1 MHPKKNIKPNGK
13 IRVGISIGDYNGIG
27 LEVIIKTFSDARMLD
42 VCTPVVYGNLNL
54 IKSYKKSLNVSD
66 FNFFAIKDASQ
77 ANPKKANLVEVW
89 EDESVITFGESTS
102 DAGQKS
108 FLSLEAATK
117 DLASNKI
124 DVLVTGPIN
133 KNNIQSEDFSFPGHT
148 EYLANYA
155 NEDYPLMILTHG
167 DLRVGTITG
176 HIAIKDVA
184 SQITEEIILKKIEVL
199 HKTLQQDFS
208 ISHPKIAVLGLNPHS
223 GDNGTIGSE
232 EKEIIIPALRK
243 AEKKGTLI
251 FGPFAADGFF
261 GSPGYKNFDGILA
274 MYHDQGLTPF
284 KTISF
289 DEGVN
294 FTAGLPIVRTSPD
307 HGTAYDIAGEGIASA
322 SSFRNAVF
330 SAIDILKNRK
340 LNKTL
345 VENAITKT

>member
-1 MHPKKNIKPNGK
+1 MHPKKNIKPNRK
-13 IRVGISIGDYNGIG
+13 IRVGVSIGDFNGIG
-27 LEVIIKTFSDARMLD
+27 LEVIIKTFSDARMMD
-42 VCTPVVYGNLNL
+42 VCTPVIYGNLSL
-54 IKSYKKSLNVSD
+54 IKAYNEFLDVSD
-66 FNFFAIKDASQ
+66 FSFLEIADAAQ
-77 ANPKKANLVEVW
+77 ANPKRANLVQVW
-89 EDESVITFGESTS
+89 DDESTITFGESTS
-102 DAGQKS
+102 DAGIKS

-124 DVLVTGPIN
+124 DVLVTAPIN

-155 NEDYPLMILTHG
+155 NEDYPLMVLTHG

-184 SQITEEIILKKIEVL
+184 SQITEEVILKKIEVL
-199 HKTLQQDFS
+199 QKTLQQDFS
-208 ISHPKIAVLGLNPHS
+208 IAHPTIAVLGLNPHS

-232 EKEIIIPALRK
+232 EKEIIIPALKK

-251 FGPFAADGFF
+251 FGPFPADGFF
-261 GSPGYKNFDGILA
+261 GSPGYKKFDGILA

-307 HGTAYDIAGEGIASA
+307 HGTAYDIAGAGIASA

-330 SAIDILKNRK
+330 SAIDIFKNRK

-345 VENAITKT
+345 VENALTKR

>member
-1 MHPKKNIKPNGK
+1 MHPKKNIKPNRK
-13 IRVGISIGDYNGIG
+13 IRVGVSIGDYNGIG
-27 LEVIIKTFSDARMLD
+27 LEVIIKTFSDARMMD
-42 VCTPVVYGNLNL
+42 VCTPVIYGNLSL
-54 IKSYKKSLNVSD
+54 IKAYNESLDVSD
-66 FNFFAIKDASQ
+66 FSFLEIADAAQ
-77 ANPKKANLVEVW
+77 ANPKRANLVQVW
-89 EDESVITFGESTS
+89 DDESTITFGESTS
-102 DAGQKS
+102 DAGRKS

-124 DVLVTGPIN
+124 DVLVTAPIN

-155 NEDYPLMILTHG
+155 NEDYPLMVLTHG

-184 SQITEEIILKKIEVL
+184 SQITEEVILKKIEVL
-199 HKTLQQDFS
+199 QKTLQQDFS
-208 ISHPKIAVLGLNPHS
+208 IAHPTIAVLGLNPHS

-232 EKEIIIPALRK
+232 EKEIIIPALKK
-243 AEKKGTLI
+243 AEKQGTLI
-251 FGPFAADGFF
+251 FGPFPADGFF
-261 GSPGYKNFDGILA
+261 GSPGYKKFDGILA

-307 HGTAYDIAGEGIASA
+307 HGTAYDIAGAGIASA

-330 SAIDILKNRK
+330 SAIDIFKNRK

-345 VENAITKT
+345 VENALTKR

>member
-1 MHPKKNIKPNGK
+1 MHPKKNIKPNRK
-13 IRVGISIGDYNGIG
+13 IRVGVSIGDFNGIG
-27 LEVIIKTFSDARMLD
+27 LEVIIKTFSDARMMD
-42 VCTPVVYGNLNL
+42 VCTPVIYGNLSL
-54 IKSYKKSLNVSD
+54 IKAYNEFLDVSD
-66 FNFFAIKDASQ
+66 FSFLEIADAAQ
-77 ANPKKANLVEVW
+77 ANPKRANLVQVW
-89 EDESVITFGESTS
+89 DDESTITFGESTS
-102 DAGQKS
+102 DAGKKS

-124 DVLVTGPIN
+124 DVLVTAPIN

-155 NEDYPLMILTHG
+155 NEDYPLMVLTHG

-184 SQITEEIILKKIEVL
+184 SQITEEVILKKIEVL
-199 HKTLQQDFS
+199 QKTLQQDFS
-208 ISHPKIAVLGLNPHS
+208 IAHPTIAVLGLNPHS

-232 EKEIIIPALRK
+232 EKEIIIPALKK

-251 FGPFAADGFF
+251 FGPFPADGFF
-261 GSPGYKNFDGILA
+261 GSPGYKKFDGILA

-307 HGTAYDIAGEGIASA
+307 HGTAYDIAGAGIASA

-330 SAIDILKNRK
+330 SAIDIFKNRK

-345 VENAITKT
+345 VENALTKR

>member
-1 MHPKKNIKPNGK
+1 MHPNKNTKPNRK
-13 IRVGISIGDYNGIG
+13 IRVGVSIGDYNGVG
-27 LEVIIKTFSDARMLD
+27 LEVIIKTFSDARMMD
-42 VCTPVVYGNLNL
+42 ICTPIVYGNLNL
-54 IKSYKKSLNVSD
+54 VKAYKKTLTVSD
-66 FNFFAIKDASQ
+66 FSFFAIKDASK
-77 ANPKKANLVEVW
+77 ANPKRANLVEVW
-89 EDESVITFGESTS
+89 EDDSNIEFGESTA
-102 DAGQKS
+102 DAGKKS

-124 DVLVTGPIN
+124 DVLVTAPIN
-133 KNNIQSEDFSFPGHT
+133 KNNIQSEEFSFPGHT

-167 DLRVGTITG
+167 DLKVGTITG
-176 HIAIKDVA
+176 HVAIKDVA
-184 SQITEEIILKKIEVL
+184 SQITEEVILKKIEVL
-199 HKTLQQDFS
+199 HKTLQQDYS
-208 ISHPKIAVLGLNPHS
+208 IAHPKIAVLGLNPHS

-232 EKEIIIPALRK
+232 EKEIIIPALKK
-243 AEKKGTLI
+243 AEKKGSLV

-261 GSPGYKNFDGILA
+261 GSPGYKKFDGILA

-330 SAIDILKNRK
+330 AAIDIFKNRK
-340 LNKTL
+340 ANKVL
-345 VENAITKT
+345 AENALA

>member
-1 MHPKKNIKPNGK
+1 MHPKKNIKPNRK
-13 IRVGISIGDYNGIG
+13 IRVGVSIGDYNGIG
-27 LEVIIKTFSDARMLD
+27 LEVIIKTFSDARMMD
-42 VCTPVVYGNLNL
+42 VCTPVIYGNLSL
-54 IKSYKKSLNVSD
+54 IKAYNEFLDVSD
-66 FNFFAIKDASQ
+66 FSFLEIADAAQ
-77 ANPKKANLVEVW
+77 ANPKRANLVQVW
-89 EDESVITFGESTS
+89 DDESTITFGESTS
-102 DAGQKS
+102 DAGIKS

-124 DVLVTGPIN
+124 DVLVTAPIN

-155 NEDYPLMILTHG
+155 NEDYPLMVLTHG

-184 SQITEEIILKKIEVL
+184 SQITEEVILKKIEVL
-199 HKTLQQDFS
+199 QKTLQQDFS
-208 ISHPKIAVLGLNPHS
+208 IAHPTIAVLGLNPHS

-232 EKEIIIPALRK
+232 EKEIIIPALKK

-251 FGPFAADGFF
+251 FGPFPADGFF
-261 GSPGYKNFDGILA
+261 GSPGYKKFDGILA

-307 HGTAYDIAGEGIASA
+307 HGTAYDIAGAGIASA

-330 SAIDILKNRK
+330 SAIDIFKNRK

-345 VENAITKT
+345 VENALTKR

>member
-1 MHPKKNIKPNGK
+1 MHPKKNIKPNRK
-13 IRVGISIGDYNGIG
+13 IRVGVSIGDYNGIG
-27 LEVIIKTFSDARMLD
+27 LEVIIKTFSDARMMD
-42 VCTPVVYGNLNL
+42 VCTPVIYGNLSL
-54 IKSYKKSLNVSD
+54 IKAYNESLDVSD
-66 FNFFAIKDASQ
+66 FSFLEIADAAQ
-77 ANPKKANLVEVW
+77 ANPKRANLVQVW
-89 EDESVITFGESTS
+89 DDESTITFGESTS
-102 DAGQKS
+102 DAGKKS

-124 DVLVTGPIN
+124 DVLVTAPIN

-155 NEDYPLMILTHG
+155 NEDYPLMVLTHG

-184 SQITEEIILKKIEVL
+184 SQITEEVILKKIEVL
-199 HKTLQQDFS
+199 QKTLQQDFS
-208 ISHPKIAVLGLNPHS
+208 IAHPTIAVLGLNPHS

-232 EKEIIIPALRK
+232 EKEIIIPALKK

-251 FGPFAADGFF
+251 FGPFPADGFF
-261 GSPGYKNFDGILA
+261 GSPGYKKFDGILA

-307 HGTAYDIAGEGIASA
+307 HGTAYDIAGAGIASA

-330 SAIDILKNRK
+330 SAIDIFKNRK

-345 VENAITKT
+345 VENALTKR